1 MIWIPVSGAL
11 AALVLILT
19 AAAVVISAALRTK
32 RHAEALVP
40 VVLIAKF
47 EKAQGDV
54 GRIEGAVILAE
65 ALVIRAHEALERI
78 RSRFS
83 RLG

>member
-40 VVLIAKF
+40 VVLSAKF

>member
-11 AALVLILT
+11 AALALMLIATVL
-19 AAAVVISAALRTK
+19 VIAAALRTK

-65 ALVIRAHEALERI
+65 ALVIRAREALERI
-78 RSRFS
+78 RSRLS
-83 RLG
+83 HLG

>member
-40 VVLIAKF
+40 VVLIAKL

>member
-11 AALVLILT
+11 AALALMLIATVL
-19 AAAVVISAALRTK
+19 VIAAALRTK

-47 EKAQGDV
+47 EKAHGDV
-54 GRIEGAVILAE
+54 GRIEGAVILTE
-65 ALVIRAHEALERI
+65 ALVIRAREALERI
-78 RSRFS
+78 RSRLS
-83 RLG
+83 HLG

>member
-11 AALVLILT
+11 AALVLILI
-19 AAAVVISAALRTK
+19 AGIAVISAALRTK

-40 VVLIAKF
+40 AELIAKF
-47 EKAQGDV
+47 EKA
-54 GRIEGAVILAE
+54 RE
-65 ALVIRAHEALERI
+65 AIDRLRA
-78 RSRFS
+78 S

>member
-11 AALVLILT
+11 AALVLILIAT
-19 AAAVVISAALRTK
+19 VVVIVAALRTK

-40 VVLIAKF
+40 VALIAKF

-54 GRIEGAVILAE
+54 GRIEGAIILAE
-65 ALVIRAHEALERI
+65 ALVIRAHEALDRI
-78 RSRFS
+78 RARFS
-83 RLG
+83 RSG